1 MDAGKVEFVVV
12 GSGAG
17 GATLARELTR
27 RGRTVLVVE
36 RGRGEQKV
44 GTFADAVRFYD
55 ANRVTQMPARSREG
69 VILWRAFMAGGTT
82 VAACGNAV
90 RCLEP
95 ELAEHGI
102 DLANELA
109 EAERDLRVCPI
120 AEGLLSDGSL
130 AIRDAATR
138 LGYRMEP
145 MPKVVDPVRCTRCA
159 ACPMGC
165 ANGAKWTAREY
176 LEDAERMG
184 AMVMYET
191 EVVQVTLD
199 HGTAH
204 GITARGPDGPL
215 TVAADVVILAA
226 GGLATPLIL
235 QRSGITEAGRG
246 LFVDLL
252 VNTYAVTDGL
262 NQVHEPVMA
271 LVDHEL
277 QQTEGLILSPHVNIS
292 RRVRF
297 AELGPRGMAAS
308 ANRLL
313 GIMTKIV
320 DEPAGEVH
328 PDGSVSKPVTARDR
342 ARLERGSE
350 IASEI
355 LVKAGAR
362 RDQIM
367 RSRPQG
373 AHPGGT
379 AAVGTIVDSDLQTK
393 VDGLFVC
400 DGSVLPT
407 APGLPPI
414 LTIVALAKRLAAT
427 LAPATPAPS

>member
-1 MDAGKVEFVVV
+1 
-12 GSGAG
+12 
-17 GATLARELTR
+17 
-27 RGRTVLVVE
+27 
-36 RGRGEQKV
+36 
-44 GTFADAVRFYD
+44 
-55 ANRVTQMPARSREG
+55 
-69 VILWRAFMAGGTT
+69 
-82 VAACGNAV
+82 
-90 RCLEP
+90 
-95 ELAEHGI
+95 
-102 DLANELA
+102 
-109 EAERDLRVCPI
+109 
-120 AEGLLSDGSL
+120 
-130 AIRDAATR
+130 
-138 LGYRMEP
+138 
-145 MPKVVDPVRCTRCA
+145 
-159 ACPMGC
+159 
-165 ANGAKWTAREY
+165 
-176 LEDAERMG
+176 
-184 AMVMYET
+184 
-191 EVVQVTLD
+191 
-199 HGTAH
+199 
-204 GITARGPDGPL
+204 
-215 TVAADVVILAA
+215 
-226 GGLATPLIL
+226 
-235 QRSGITEAGRG
+235 
-246 LFVDLL
+246 
-252 VNTYAVTDGL
+252 
-262 NQVHEPVMA
+262 
-271 LVDHEL
+271 
-277 QQTEGLILSPHVNIS
+277 
-292 RRVRF
+292 
-297 AELGPRGMAAS
+297 MAAS